1 MIDYTLTRHCL
12 HLVDSYRVPRWRMRS
27 ELKEIRDHG
36 TFFDDVAEQF
46 GPARLSLVFK
56 RSLFSLKMEWLCHNT
71 LYRLGIQR
79 DRTKDAD
86 LDYPCDRPEWQYIA
100 CGIGVTILEL
110 LLLAGI
116 VWALVSIIR

>member
-12 HLVDSYRVPRWRMRS
+12 HLVDSYRVPRWRMRR
-27 ELKEIRDHG
+27 ELKQIRA
-36 TFFDDVAEQF
+36 TAS
-46 GPARLSLVFK
+46 PTLPSLVWK
-56 RSLFSLKMEWLCHNT
+56 RSFFSLKMEWLCHNT

-86 LDYPCDRPEWQYIA
+86 LDNPCDRPEWQYIA

>member
-27 ELKEIRDHG
+27 ELKYIRRRG
-36 TFFDDVAEQF
+36 QWTQ
-46 GPARLSLVFK
+46 SLVFK

-86 LDYPCDRPEWQYIA
+86 LDNPCDRPEWQYIA

>member
-1 MIDYTLTRHCL
+1 MIDYTLTSHCL
-12 HLVDSYRVPRWRMRS
+12 HLVDSYRVPRWRMRG
-27 ELKEIRDHG
+27 ELKEIRQRAQLSSG
-36 TFFDDVAEQF
+36 L
-46 GPARLSLVFK
+46 PSLVFK

-86 LDYPCDRPEWQYIA
+86 LDNPCDRPEWQYIA

>member
-1 MIDYTLTRHCL
+1 MIEYTLTEDNL
-12 HLVDSYRVPRWRMRS
+12 HLCDSYRVRRWKMRGV
-27 ELKEIRDHG
+27 LKRIKYDG
-36 TFFDDVAEQF
+36 QLSDAE
-46 GPARLSLVFK
+46 GPAIFSRVWT
-56 RSLFSLKMEWLCHNT
+56 RSLFSLKQEWLCHNT
-71 LYRLGIQR
+71 LYWLGIQR